1 MKVNRS
7 DQETEFLMTF
17 FSCEFSSNIQ
27 MKVENYR
34 RFYKKFYVENFVLP
48 IKILQYVSSQNP

>member
-1 MKVNRS
+1 MKVNPS
-7 DQETEFLMTF
+7 DRETEFLKTF

-34 RFYKKFYVENFVLP
+34 RFYKKIFVENFGLP
-48 IKILQYVSSQNP
+48 IKM

>member
-1 MKVNRS
+1 MKVNPS
-7 DQETEFLMTF
+7 DRETEFLMTF

-34 RFYKKFYVENFVLP
+34 RFYKKFYVENFGLP
-48 IKILQYVSSQNP
+48 IKM